1 MMTDLLIRDID
12 PRLKRRIE
20 ERARKH
26 HRSLSDEAKEIL
38 SRGIARSLDDRKLGT
53 LMFDSIRPEDHGEDL
68 VFEYNGEFPKPPDF
82 G

>member
-1 MMTDLLIRDID
+1 MTDLLIRDID

-26 HRSLSDEAKEIL
+26 NRSLSDEAKEIL
-38 SRGIARSLDDRKLGT
+38 SHGIARSADDRKLGT
-53 LMFDSIRPEDHGEDL
+53 LMFDSIRPEYRGDDL

-82 G
+82 E